1 MDAPWQNS
9 DRRREYSISS
19 ISVCVTFDLV
29 TRERIQKYQMHGTA
43 KPNVSPLGC
52 ATSHLRPAN
61 QFRGKKEQNWLP
73 WQSPFEKLFQSN
85 HLQRHLIQ
93 PWLPDINKRC

>member
-1 MDAPWQNS
+1 MDASWQNS

-43 KPNVSPLGC
+43 KRNVSPLGC

-61 QFRGKKEQNWLP
+61 QFRGKK
-73 WQSPFEKLFQSN
+73 K
-85 HLQRHLIQ
+85 
-93 PWLPDINKRC
+93 NKIGCRGKVPSKNFFRVIIYSVI